1 MISEPQ
7 EIVSGKNLSA
17 KSSEIDFAIVLSRV
31 IGSIENDPAQLRNA
45 VYELARIKLQTE
57 LSQREA
63 PINVSEKGDLALALE
78 SAIDRVETVYS
89 KHDHLRVLQSL
100 DRLTNSPEVDA
111 SEITIEGRKSALII
125 RPPSPHA
132 THLPSFSTGV
142 VDDWRKA
149 KPSWHR
155 MGAAPLA
162 RAAVVA
168 ILAVLLCAVL
178 YRQFGFFG
186 RQAPHPFASVH
197 KIERPQAK
205 PVVQAS
211 ADDLQLPTTTPPPQ
225 ALGFPRPTVY
235 GIYAVSGGQLFE
247 LEPLVGRVP
256 DQKVFM
262 STPVKMASRTVLPDG
277 RAVFIIYRR
286 DAANSAPERVSV
298 RVIAKVLRSMT
309 FNTAGHPSTM
319 NVQDTWTIRNISYDF
334 RVAPLGEGSE
344 MLMIKPENEDF
355 VFPAGRYGLVIKGQ
369 AYDFTVAGPITEA
382 AQCLEGVKAENGTF
396 YSECRRPQEGQL

>member
-1 MISEPQ
+1 
-7 EIVSGKNLSA
+7 
-17 KSSEIDFAIVLSRV
+17 
-31 IGSIENDPAQLRNA
+31 LRNA
-45 VYELARIKLQTE
+45 VYELARIKLRTE

-100 DRLTNSPEVDA
+100 DRLTNSSEVDA

-125 RPPSPHA
+125 RPPSPHT

-142 VDDWRKA
+142 VGDWRKA
-149 KPSWHR
+149 KPSWHWMR
-155 MGAAPLA
+155 AAPLA
-162 RAAVVA
+162 RMAVVA

-186 RQAPHPFASVH
+186 RQAPQPFASVH

-211 ADDLQLPTTTPPPQ
+211 ADDLQLPITTPPPQ
-225 ALGFPRPTVY
+225 PLGFPLPTVY

-256 DQKVFM
+256 DQRVFM
-262 STPVKMASRTVLPDG
+262 STPIRTVSRTVLPDG
-277 RAVFIIYRR
+277 QIVFIVYRR
-286 DAANSAPERVSV
+286 DVASSAPERVTV
-298 RVIAKVLRSMT
+298 RVIAKIMRAMT
-309 FNTAGHPSTM
+309 FNTAGEA
-319 NVQDTWTIRNISYDF
+319 NVGDVEDSWTIRNVSYEF
-334 RVAPLGEGSE
+334 RVAPLSESSE
-344 MLMIKPENEDF
+344 MLMIRPENVDF

-382 AQCLEGVKAENGTF
+382 AQCLESVKASNGTF
-396 YSECRRPQEGQL
+396 YSECRNQ